1 VKTQLKSKLNKYMP
15 LFSYKTVN
23 SQGVAEEGVRNAAD
37 EQALLLELQNQ
48 GLIPIR
54 IELAKDKTF
63 LGFKLKSATVKL
75 SQKEIGMLT
84 GELATLL
91 ESGLPLDRSLT
102 ILMQLTEENPK
113 LNKLVGEVLEKVK
126 AGKALAD
133 ALESQSGVFSK
144 FYLNMIRAGEMGGN
158 LGGVLLRL
166 SEYMERSQELK
177 DTVSTAL
184 IYPAILL
191 LMSLASLFVMLTF
204 VVPQFKEMFDSAGQA
219 LPVPTQIVIGLAEF
233 LQSYWWVLLIVIV
246 GSVQTIKL
254 QLADPA
260 GKKAWDGRLLK
271 FPLFGD
277 IILTMEIA
285 NFSRTFGTLLGN
297 GVSILKS
304 LGIVRETVGNIV
316 LADLLEHAEAQLKQG
331 RTMSDALAQQNLFPK
346 LAVQMIKMGEETGKL
361 EEMLMRVATIYD
373 KQLKTTIQRMLALL
387 EPALIISLGL
397 MIGGIIVSILLAI
410 LSVNDLAA

>member
-1 VKTQLKSKLNKYMP
+1 MP
-15 LFSYKTVN
+15 LFSYKVVN
-23 SQGVAEEGVRNAAD
+23 NQGLTEEGTREAVD

-54 IELAKDKTF
+54 IEIAKDKAF
-63 LGFKLKSATVKL
+63 LGFKLKSASLRLTN
-75 SQKEIGMLT
+75 KEITTLT

-91 ESGLPLDRSLT
+91 ESGLPLDRSLS
-102 ILMQLTEENPK
+102 ILLQLTEENPK
-113 LNKLVGEVLEKVK
+113 LSKLVANVLEKVK

-158 LGGVLLRL
+158 LGGVLQRL
-166 SEYMERSQELK
+166 ADYMERTQELK
-177 DTVSTAL
+177 DIVSTAL

-191 LMSLASLFVMLTF
+191 VMSVASLFVMLTF

-219 LPVPTQIVIGLAEF
+219 LPIPTQIVIGLADF
-233 LQSYWWVLLIVIV
+233 LQSYWWLLLLLIL
-246 GSVQTIKL
+246 GSTQFMKSQLSNPITKKEWDRRFL
-254 QLADPA
+254 QL
-260 GKKAWDGRLLK
+260 
-271 FPLFGD
+271 PLFGD
-277 IILTMEIA
+277 ILINMETA

-304 LGIVRETVGNIV
+304 LGIVRETVTNSV
-316 LADLLEHAEAQLKQG
+316 LADFLADAEEQLKQG
-331 RTMSDALAQQNLFPK
+331 RTMSEAMSRQNLYPK
-346 LAVQMIKMGEETGKL
+346 LAVQMIKMGEETGRL
-361 EEMLMRVATIYD
+361 EEMLLRIAVIYD

-397 MIGGIIVSILLAI
+397 MIAGIIVSILLAI
-410 LSVNDLAA
+410 LSVNDLAV

>member
-1 VKTQLKSKLNKYMP
+1 MP
-15 LFSYKTVN
+15 LFSYKAVN
-23 SQGVAEEGVRNAAD
+23 NQGLSEEGVRDARD
-37 EQALLLELQNQ
+37 EQALLLELQRQ

-54 IELAKDKTF
+54 IVPAKDRTF
-63 LGFKLKSATVKL
+63 LGFRLKSSALRLKH
-75 SQKEIGMLT
+75 KEIGMLT

-102 ILMQLTEENPK
+102 ILLQLTEENPK
-113 LNKLVGEVLEKVK
+113 LNKLVADVLEKVK

-133 ALESQSGVFSK
+133 ALESQTGVFSK

-158 LGGVLLRL
+158 LGGVLQRL
-166 SEYMERSQELK
+166 GDYLERSQELK

-191 LMSLASLFVMLTF
+191 LMSLVSLFVMLTF

-219 LPVPTQIVIGLAEF
+219 LPIPTQIVVGLAEF
-233 LQSYWWVLLIVIV
+233 LQGYWWLLALLAAA
-246 GSVQTIKL
+246 GVQFAKA
-254 QLADPA
+254 QLTDPVSR
-260 GKKAWDGRLLK
+260 KQWDGRFLRM
-271 FPLFGD
+271 PLFGD
-277 IILTMEIA
+277 IVICMETA

-304 LGIVRETVGNIV
+304 LGIVRETVTNGV
-316 LADLLEHAEAQLKQG
+316 LADLLAVAEEQLKQG
-331 RTMSDALAQQNLFPK
+331 RTMSEALGKQALFPK
-346 LAVQMIKMGEETGKL
+346 LAVQMIKMGEETGRL
-361 EEMLMRVATIYD
+361 EEMLMRVAVIYD

-397 MIGGIIVSILLAI
+397 MIAGIIVSILLAI
-410 LSVNDLAA
+410 LSVNDLAV

>member
-1 VKTQLKSKLNKYMP
+1 MP
-15 LFSYKTVN
+15 LFSYKAVN

-271 FPLFGD
+271 FPLFGE